1 MQADAPR
8 RAIKV
13 EKPSVWESVRL
24 FLNARETRMVC
35 GIVLHIASANIKLIC
50 IVLLLT
56 AIGGKWILPIVRRIS
71 AIASST

>member
-13 EKPSVWESVRL
+13 DKPSVWESVRL

-35 GIVLHIASANIKLIC
+35 GIVLVC
-50 IVLLLT
+50 GVLLCVVSTFFVVNKLV
-56 AIGGKWILPIVRRIS
+56 A
-71 AIASST
+71 ASKDDLYY

>member
-1 MQADAPR
+1 MPRTTSKLSNMQSDAPR

-35 GIVLHIASANIKLIC
+35 GIVLLTFSVIA
-50 IVLLLT
+50 LL
-56 AIGGKWILPIVRRIS
+56 
-71 AIASST
+71 AST